1 MVLYVFISYE
11 VLTFESVKE
20 ILRCYHLNETSFAE
34 LLHSTIYFLGF
45 YKKKI
50 IFGNFFPLANFR
62 SERVYQHFL
71 KEASLDTCIRL
82 VL

>member
-45 YKKKI
+45 YKKRLFLV
-50 IFGNFFPLANFR
+50 IF
-62 SERVYQHFL
+62 FL
-71 KEASLDTCIRL
+71 WPILEVKGFTNTS
-82 VL
+82 